1 MGQTINSVPQM
12 MAYAGDLKRAAAQQ
26 AGSPDVARKLQQSA
40 DALEKSALAKVGQT
54 SPLIGKLL
62 DLLA

>member
-1 MGQTINSVPQM
+1 MPAISNGRRRSE
-12 MAYAGDLKRAAAQQ
+12 
-26 AGSPDVARKLQQSA
+26 AGSPETARKLQQSG

-54 SPLIGKLL
+54 SPMIGKLL